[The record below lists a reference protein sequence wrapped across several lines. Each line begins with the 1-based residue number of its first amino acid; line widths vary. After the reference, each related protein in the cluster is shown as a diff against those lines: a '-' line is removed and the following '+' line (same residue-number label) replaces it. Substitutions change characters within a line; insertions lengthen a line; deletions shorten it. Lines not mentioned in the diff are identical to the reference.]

1 MPVRLKGLSISPD
14 GTGAGRLTLCD
25 NNGDTLCDIDIP
37 DGKIYTL
44 FLPEEGIVFPNGVF
58 VSNTD
63 NITSYTL
70 YTDKFSGNGLTS

>member
-1 MPVRLKGLSISPD
+1 MPVRLKGVSISSD

-58 VSNTD
+58 VSNTI
-63 NITSYTL
+63 NVTGYTVYTSKY
-70 YTDKFSGNGLTS
+70 SGPNLT